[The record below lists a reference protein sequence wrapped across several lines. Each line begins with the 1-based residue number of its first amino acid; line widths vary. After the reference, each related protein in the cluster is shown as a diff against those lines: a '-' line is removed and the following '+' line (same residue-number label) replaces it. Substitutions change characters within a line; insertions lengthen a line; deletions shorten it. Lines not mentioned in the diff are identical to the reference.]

1 MFIVST
7 TGAVSAMNW
16 TKYYCDQAGLAPG
29 RSFPFERHYK
39 TQIGGGGF
47 YSGVKYQQGYGLGGL
62 FSKLGRFVIP
72 LLKPVAKSIGK
83 QVVRSGTQLADDIL
97 NGQNP
102 KQAFKKNLKQGAK
115 ELFHQAIKKPAKR
128 ANKRKKSNKSGVIS
142 KKRRTRKLDI
152 FD

>member
-1 MFIVST
+1 
-7 TGAVSAMNW
+7 MNW

-102 KQAFKKNLKQGAK
+102 KQAFKKKFEAGCK
-115 ELFHQAIKKPAKR
+115 RTIPPSHQETG
-128 ANKRKKSNKSGVIS
+128 KKS
-142 KKRRTRKLDI
+142 
-152 FD
+152 